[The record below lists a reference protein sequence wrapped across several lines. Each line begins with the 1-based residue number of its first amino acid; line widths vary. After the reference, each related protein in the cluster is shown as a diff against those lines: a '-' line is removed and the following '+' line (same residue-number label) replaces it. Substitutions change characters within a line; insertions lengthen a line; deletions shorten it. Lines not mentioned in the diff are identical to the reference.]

1 MRSPR
6 ISLVLGLLFLMAGIA
21 RADKVTA
28 DYDHTVDFSKFKTF
42 MWIHEPEAQDPFMKD
57 RIKAAVNGQLQARG
71 LRLVGDGADLG
82 VGAELATEEKHTW
95 ETYYSGSGWGWG
107 GGWATTT
114 ERTYQVGTLTVDL
127 FDTRT
132 KKLVWQGVAVDT
144 MSRHPEKRIRDSNKE
159 IEKMFREFPPFS
171 LSRLQQPPF

>member
-1 MRSPR
+1 MRSPK
-6 ISLVLGLLFLMAGIA
+6 IYLGLGLLFLIAGVA

-42 MWIHEPEAQDPFMKD
+42 MWIQEPQAEDPFMRD
-57 RIKAAVNGQLQARG
+57 RIKNSVNAQLKARG
-71 LRLVGDGADLG
+71 LRLVHDGADLA

-114 ERTYQVGTLTVDL
+114 EKTYQVGTLSVEL

-144 MSRHPEKRIRDSNKE
+144 LSHRPEKRIRDNNKE
-159 IEKMFREFPPFS
+159 IEKMFREFPPYTVS
-171 LSRLQQPPF
+171 NLQKP

>member
-1 MRSPR
+1 MRSPK
-6 ISLVLGLLFLMAGIA
+6 ITLVLGLLFLVAGVA

-28 DYDHTVDFSKFKTF
+28 DYDHSVDFSKFKTF

-57 RIKAAVNGQLQARG
+57 RIKRAVNEQLQARG

-82 VGAELATEEKHTW
+82 IGAELATEEKHTL

-144 MSRHPEKRIRDSNKE
+144 LSRHPEKRIRDNNKE
-159 IEKMFREFPPFS
+159 IEKMFREFPPYS
-171 LSRLQQPPF
+171 LSRVQ